1 MPHDGMLAE
10 VKFDN
15 YYILTLSELSSTI
28 LYKTQNQMMKIVTS
42 KLFIRLRS
50 TCSRF
55 YLF

>member
-28 LYKTQNQMMKIVTS
+28 LYKTQKQMMKIVTS